1 LYYLFNIIEVA
12 SKVVNYLL
20 YDVDID
26 QFFNDNYYLILLV
39 TTTIFVCLTLKFF
52 SYNAHLAAQ
61 AAEEAANES
70 RSGDQSSDAQ
80 LNQQQSR
87 EPPNQIQIYEMTSSN
102 YEKLVSKS
110 PRGYR
115 TILLVGMNG
124 DHELLNLFGRV
135 CQNYCK

>member
-1 LYYLFNIIEVA
+1 MYYLFNIIEVA